1 MALKKQMELFE
12 PVERGFAEGG
22 FEDGGL
28 KEEGGSIDPVSGN
41 DVPPG
46 STQEEVRDDIPA
58 QLSEGEF
65 VFPAD
70 VVRYIGLEKL
80 MQMRQ
85 EAKRGLDMMDKMGQ
99 MGNSDEAVIPDDIP
113 FDLSDLDME
122 DDGVVEYAQG
132 GVVNAQVGAFIPQGV
147 QFTGGNTFQSQVTPS
162 VTTPPPFTY
171 MPVTQPPSSTY
182 QAPTQAATPTYDY
195 SGGVPTYDT
204 VMSPTQDDFGGATG
218 AAEVITIVNTATGE
232 KRQMN
237 FIPGVSTIP
246 EGFVRESEY
255 KPTEAKVD
263 TTTGTGTQQI
273 AGQRDDD
280 DDPSVTP
287 EFSTTDVT
295 GIGYDRS
302 KIENEDL
309 KKILDKS
316 ARGLVQE
323 FSVLGNVAKGL
334 GQEAGLLKG
343 SGPMVS
349 AVLGGVLDQFR
360 GGDDISF
367 ATGRKSGDYENT
379 MSLSN
384 MTNQQHQM
392 IADVFAGVTKSMEN
406 VYTTKDEDG
415 KTVNRSEPEI
425 VERLQNLASNRYD
438 INLNRPNGRAK
449 SRTTLERE
457 IAQAAAKEFRTEK
470 AKETGKQRSEA
481 KAALAGLPDKYKF
494 DTTGMTAQQ
503 IKNKVIEQRDQQ
515 KRDEQT
521 EAERRAREKR
531 QYTMTG
537 SQAFSGGG
545 DDNYSSVGGSSVGTD
560 VREAVA
566 DAGGYTGGG
575 RHGGFAKGGLAKQMK
590 QSGLASKK

>member
-162 VTTPPPFTY
+162 VTTPPPFTT
-171 MPVTQPPSSTY
+171 MPITQPPSSTY
-182 QAPTQAATPTYDY
+182 QAPTQAVTPTYDY

-349 AVLGGVLDQFR
+349 AVLGGVLDQIR
-360 GGDDISF
+360 GGDVSF
-367 ATGRKSGDYENT
+367 ATGRKSGDYANT
-379 MSLSN
+379 MSLGN

-392 IADVFAGVTKSMEN
+392 IADVFKDVTVRMEDI
-406 VYTTKDEDG
+406 YTTTNEKGE
-415 KTVNRSEPEI
+415 KVKRSEPEI
-425 VERLQNLASNRYD
+425 VERLQSVASKNYGID
-438 INLNRPNGRAK
+438 LNRPNGKAK

-457 IAQAAAKEFRTEK
+457 IANRIAAESRRDRAKDAGQDKRAAKALAASLPEGYKIDTTDKSAAQIRKEVGEQRTKQKEDQARAEREAAA
-470 AKETGKQRSEA
+470 AAAEA
-481 KAALAGLPDKYKF
+481 ARNF
-494 DTTGMTAQQ
+494 D
-503 IKNKVIEQRDQQ
+503 
-515 KRDEQT
+515 
-521 EAERRAREKR
+521 
-531 QYTMTG
+531 
-537 SQAFSGGG
+537 
-545 DDNYSSVGGSSVGTD
+545 YSSGDPDPFGGTGVSSGTD
-560 VREAVA
+560 FGGTGYETSTGEAMVA
-566 DAGGYTGGG
+566 EGGLMD
-575 RHGGFAKGGLAKQMK
+575 KSKLAKQMK
-590 QSGLASKK
+590 QSRLASKK